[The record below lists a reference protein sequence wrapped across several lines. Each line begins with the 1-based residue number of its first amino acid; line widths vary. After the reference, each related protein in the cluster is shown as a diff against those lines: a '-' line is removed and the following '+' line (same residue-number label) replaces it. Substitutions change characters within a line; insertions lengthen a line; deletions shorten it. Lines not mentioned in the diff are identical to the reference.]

1 MRKLFRMKYE
11 PCNGDCYA
19 ECAVVDLHSMK
30 LSKNETADFFRRLL
44 AVHLPAC
51 GNSNLMFRVDMS
63 DEYNM
68 FVATFEHYGQTDMF
82 MSDSCKGAMN
92 KLIDAVLVYYN
103 SPAYSVDTAKDPG
116 LGHDVCHYGE
126 DSKLIDFALK
136 FSGLTEAE
144 QNELRVELAAA

>member
-19 ECAVVDLHSMK
+19 ECAVVDLRSMK
-30 LSKNETADFFRRLL
+30 LAKNEAVDFFRKLL

-51 GNSNLMFRVDMS
+51 GNSQLMFRVDVD

-68 FVATFEHYGQTDMF
+68 FVATFEHYGVTDMF
-82 MSDSCKGAMN
+82 MSDSSKGAMT
-92 KLIDAVLVYYN
+92 KLINAVLAYYETDEYKALVAAN
-103 SPAYSVDTAKDPG
+103 PG

-136 FSGLTEAE
+136 FSGLSEIE
-144 QNELRVELAAA
+144 QAELREELKAA